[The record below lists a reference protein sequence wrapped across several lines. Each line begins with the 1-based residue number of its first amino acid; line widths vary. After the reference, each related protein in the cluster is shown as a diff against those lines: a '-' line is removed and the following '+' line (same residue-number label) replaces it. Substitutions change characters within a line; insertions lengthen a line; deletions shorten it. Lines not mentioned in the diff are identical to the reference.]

1 MSENTRR
8 ATLELTSASRGSA
21 GVSIF
26 TAQPLERVGRRKP
39 ANSICI
45 LELST
50 LHLRPASPANE
61 FRDGRYTSLR
71 SGRGELSAV
80 LWAFNSLIST
90 HSRQDASFEQIS
102 SELAGVALKGE
113 VAIKLLPVSLCN
125 VFGLHSADSDVECIS
140 RTTSSRTR
148 WTRIRLATHHS
159 RGRRKQEIQ
168 PSALQH
174 PPPLRSAKSLPLRRN

>member
-50 LHLRPASPANE
+50 LYLRPASPTNE
-61 FRDGRYTSLR
+61 FRDGRHASLR

-80 LWAFNSLIST
+80 LWSSNSLIS
-90 HSRQDASFEQIS
+90 SRFQENTVVDEMLMKRARAIEDGTNTMEVIKVSH
-102 SELAGVALKGE
+102 GV
-113 VAIKLLPVSLCN
+113 
-125 VFGLHSADSDVECIS
+125 F
-140 RTTSSRTR
+140 
-148 WTRIRLATHHS
+148 
-159 RGRRKQEIQ
+159 
-168 PSALQH
+168 
-174 PPPLRSAKSLPLRRN
+174 